1 VLLLLLPVLSAC
13 AAGARSADAS
23 CPPSPFRSERPIV
36 IAHASGDW
44 FGPPNSIEMMD
55 AALVAGA
62 DVLDLDIR
70 VTRDGKLV
78 AAHDDRIG
86 NVSVEEATLAELQ
99 QIDLRDLWTNAGNK
113 NLPKPVRIPTIE
125 AALITFPDRR
135 FSLEFKT
142 VGGEQ
147 TMCDLLRRIKRTSS
161 VYVSSAGDSAVD
173 TFKPLCPEVVTTVT
187 DAMVPI
193 MQAAEES
200 GEDWCA
206 PVPIGQ
212 PPLSQG
218 DFVLTKEAVAWEQA
232 HGLASYTWTADDEE
246 TLRTVKSLGVDGVY
260 TARPDLA
267 QEIFD
272 EA

>member
-1 VLLLLLPVLSAC
+1 MLATAC
-13 AAGARSADAS
+13 TNTAPDLAAS
-23 CPPSPFRSERPIV
+23 CPPSPFRSERPVI

-44 FGPPNSIEMMD
+44 FGPPNSLEMMN
-55 AALVAGA
+55 AALAAGA
-62 DVLDLDIR
+62 EVLDLDIR

-86 NVSVEEATLAELQ
+86 NVSVEQATLAELQ
-99 QIDLRDLWTNAGNK
+99 QIDLRDLWPNAANK
-113 NLPKPVRIPTIE
+113 GLTQPVRIPTVE
-125 AALITFPDRR
+125 AALIAFPDHR

-147 TMCDLLRRIKRTSS
+147 TMCDLLRRIDRTSS
-161 VYVSSAGDSAVD
+161 VYVSSAGDAAVD
-173 TFKPLCPEVVTTVT
+173 RFKPLCPEVITTVT

-212 PPLSQG
+212 PPLRQG

-232 HGLASYTWTADDEE
+232 HGLASYTWTADDEA
-246 TLRTVKSLGVDGVY
+246 TLRLVKSLGVDGVY

-267 QEIFD
+267 LAIFN
-272 EA
+272 ET